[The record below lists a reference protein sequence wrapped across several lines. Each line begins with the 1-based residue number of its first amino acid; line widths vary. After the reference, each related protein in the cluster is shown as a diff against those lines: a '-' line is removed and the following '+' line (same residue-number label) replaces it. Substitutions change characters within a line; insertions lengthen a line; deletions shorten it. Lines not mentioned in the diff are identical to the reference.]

1 MFNCS
6 VKPSEKVVEALT
18 HVDLVTFGKRW
29 NDEIEKRPTYENFVK
44 MTLELYEEAGF
55 NTKDPEFVKLLNE
68 SAELSVKEAEIQ
80 KQFRAFEETW
90 MDTLDRLAPESELED
105 S

>member
-18 HVDLVTFGKRW
+18 HVDLVAFGKRW
-29 NDEIEKRPTYENFVK
+29 NDEIEKRPTYENFMK
-44 MTLELYEEAGF
+44 LTSELYEEAGF
-55 NTKDPEFVKLLNE
+55 NTKDPEFIKFLDE
-68 SAELSVKEAEIQ
+68 SAKLSVKEAEIQ

-90 MDTLDRLAPESELED
+90 IATLNRLAPELED